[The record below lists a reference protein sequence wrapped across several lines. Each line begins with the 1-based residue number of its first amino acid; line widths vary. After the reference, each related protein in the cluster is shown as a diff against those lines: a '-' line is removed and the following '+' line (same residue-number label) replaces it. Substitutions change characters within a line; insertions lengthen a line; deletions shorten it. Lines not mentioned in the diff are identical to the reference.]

1 MIEINLSEDYE
12 PVSKKNPFNLEYTPL
27 KHQYQTY
34 QALQNNQIV
43 MNLHNTGT
51 GKTLASLLYLF
62 DLQQKE
68 GNVLFIAPTNELI
81 YQHAHDIKEFIVEND
96 LKFNVINIDAGLLE
110 QLTSQA
116 KRNGDKLHRLLS
128 NPLEFAEE
136 LDLEFIDQSY
146 PFVFVTNP
154 DIFYYALYFQYNR
167 IDRRN
172 LCQDFAALFSYIVI
186 DEFHYYNSKQFA
198 NFLFFFALSKEFGY
212 FAENRRICLLSATP
226 AQYVINYL
234 EELDLKMKV
243 IDLEGEQE
251 DRLQTLTKAK
261 AEIVAGNLDEKIDL
275 VEDKITDYLQQG
287 LEGVIIGNS
296 LARINRTFVQIDWP
310 NKERITGPQSREA
323 RQEANKKQ
331 LILATPTVDIGYNF
345 DKEDKRR
352 QNIDFAVV
360 EAKSVDEL
368 LQRIGRAGRVL
379 GKEIQDQP
387 SKLLILVDD
396 SSYSVLA
403 NELES
408 DKDYDRKE
416 FAELLVRLNTPP
428 QKKEFVQYISSYALL
443 ESFYPLY
450 QMYCAMPDEIKDYIE
465 ELFNLLQEIFGG
477 TKSFRELLGIMSKFR
492 HHRRVCEGEEELS
505 LQDCQDFSYWFDN
518 RTYPDDVI
526 QEYAENSGF
535 QKSVMEFIKQEYAIK
550 KSLFN
555 FRDSFNGPQAVV
567 YDPKGILASDEVT
580 NYDLLHVIRNYKYDL
595 YSSRQQFKEVTGSN
609 FKGDFYLQI
618 RKFRSEKIRLSYRLK
633 SPYGLEKQVF
643 EEKLCNR
650 PLALSGLE
658 LVSDSALNSEIINYF
673 KEEYIP
679 MLIVTNNLTSNL
691 YGVVKNSAIYPVKIE
706 VVFPDYDFEEYY
718 AILGTAAFLVYPEL
732 RGAIYAAKSQKEEP
746 TIII

>member
-1 MIEINLSEDYE
+1 MIEISLSEDYE
-12 PVSKKNPFNLEYTPL
+12 PVSKENPFNLEYTPL

-34 QALQNNQIV
+34 RALQDNQIV

-62 DLQQKE
+62 DLQE
-68 GNVLFIAPTNELI
+68 IGGNVLFIAPTNELI
-81 YQHAHDIKEFIVEND
+81 HQHARDIKGFITEND
-96 LKFNVINIDAGLLE
+96 LKFNVINVDAGLLE

-116 KRNGDKLHRLLS
+116 RRNGDKLHRLLS
-128 NPLEFAEE
+128 NPLEFAKE
-136 LDLEFIDQSY
+136 LDLEFTDRSY

-198 NFLFFFALSKEFGY
+198 NFLFFFALSKGFGY
-212 FAENRRICLLSATP
+212 FAEDRRICLLSATP

-234 EELDLKMKV
+234 EELDLKMEI
-243 IDLEGEQE
+243 IDLEGDQE
-251 DRLQTLTKAK
+251 KKLQTLTKAK
-261 AEIVAGNLDEKIDL
+261 AEIVAGDLDEEIDL
-275 VEDKITDYLQQG
+275 VEDKITDYLHQG

-296 LARINRTFVQIDWP
+296 LSRINRAFAQIEWP
-310 NKERITGPQSREA
+310 DKERITGPQSRRA

-345 DKEDKRR
+345 DKENKNR

-379 GKEIQDQP
+379 GKEIQNQP

-396 SSYSVLA
+396 NSYSVLA
-403 NELES
+403 DELE
-408 DKDYDRKE
+408 KNKEYGRKE
-416 FAELLVRLNTPP
+416 FAKLLVKLNTPP
-428 QKKEFVQYISSYALL
+428 QKKEFVQYINSYALL

-450 QMYCAMPDEIKDYIE
+450 EMYCAMPDEIKDYIE
-465 ELFNLLQEIFGG
+465 ELFNLLQEIFSG
-477 TKSFRELLGIMSKFR
+477 TKSFRKLLAIMSKFK
-492 HHRRVCEGEEELS
+492 HHERVCEGEEELS

-526 QEYAENSGF
+526 EEYAENSGF
-535 QKSVMEFIKQEYAIK
+535 QKSVMDFIRQEYAVK

-555 FRDSFNGPQAVV
+555 FRDSFNGPRAVV
-567 YDPKGILASDEVT
+567 YDPQDILASDEVT
-580 NYDLLHVIRNYKYDL
+580 SYDLLHVIRNYKYDL
-595 YSSRQQFKEVTGSN
+595 YSSRQQFKEATGSDL
-609 FKGDFYLQI
+609 KGDFYLQV
-618 RKFRSEKIRLSYRLK
+618 RDFRSEKMRLSYRLK
-633 SPYGLEKQVF
+633 SPYGLDKQSF

-658 LVSDSALNSEIINYF
+658 LVSDSALKSEITNYF

-679 MLIVTNNLTSNL
+679 MLIMTNNLTSNL
-691 YGVVKNSAIYPVKIE
+691 YGAVKNSAIYPVKIE
-706 VVFPDYDFEEYY
+706 MIFPDYDSEEYY
-718 AILGTAAFLVYPEL
+718 VILGTAAFLVYPEL
-732 RGAIYAAKSQKEEP
+732 RGAIYAAENQKEEP
-746 TIII
+746 EIII